1 MAAGGYSI
9 TLGYKIWGSRP
20 SCAKDLKKKKNVIK
34 QTVENNSWDESI
46 GVGLVSARGNK
57 AAAAWTSQRGRAM
70 TPWTFSGRAH
80 CFGFFFCGSFPWP
93 HALFRGSWLEQVWSW
108 NWEQQATD
116 SMLSKAGCNLW
127 NTWKQLKEICLV
139 CCKYTWDN
147 TFKLR
152 NTVSAYFSQHSCNV
166 SFCRGR

>member
-20 SCAKDLKKKKNVIK
+20 SCAKDLKKKKKVIK

-80 CFGFFFCGSFPWP
+80 CFGFFFVVLFHDLMLFSVVPDWSRCDHGIGSSRPLIP
-93 HALFRGSWLEQVWSW
+93 CSVKPVATCQTRGSSWRKYAWFVVNTLEIIPL
-108 NWEQQATD
+108 NWEIQSVHISANISVT
-116 SMLSKAGCNLW
+116 SHFAG
-127 NTWKQLKEICLV
+127 
-139 CCKYTWDN
+139 
-147 TFKLR
+147 
-152 NTVSAYFSQHSCNV
+152 
-166 SFCRGR
+166 